1 MENLATYFSA
11 QEWENLEEW
20 QRELYK
26 NVLRGKNE
34 SLISLDYVI
43 SKPEFLSQLQRGEAP
58 CNGDKAASRE
68 IPTESSAGKRQITAL
83 FSGVIFAC
91 CCHQTENVTK

>member
-1 MENLATYFSA
+1 MAPGSRPGADSATYFSA

-34 SLISLDYVI
+34 SLISLGKYHC
-43 SKPEFLSQLQRGEAP
+43 FNQLLARFVE
-58 CNGDKAASRE
+58 SRR
-68 IPTESSAGKRQITAL
+68 TL